1 MEVMAGKCIVEH
13 PSFQS
18 LVSNTELLQIISLW
32 MEDKRIDDVR
42 SESGDGKENPA
53 ILDEKRHV
61 TPVYSL
67 VHHIHTV
74 STSHVGSPSGC
85 ELSKDQKSMDQDSVD
100 GKEAEENTCDIDGK
114 MEIHEEGLSRDT
126 AVEEA
131 IAAETMEIVR
141 DGGQDQRLWNSTLL
155 AASRL
160 FVDSVCYGALS
171 CYSRIL
177 MTFMSVCGKLSDLY
191 SRKGAIES
199 DLKLEE
205 AMNVSAPSSD
215 DVIDFVSTVSIPSLP
230 SLQGDGDHF
239 CVNHEHFLYKEAFAS
254 LDRLRRSERLC
265 DVELSVGDHRTIA
278 AHKVVL
284 AAVIPYFDAMFAM
297 DMSELK
303 KRNIIIRN
311 LEYEVLELFVS
322 YAYCGR
328 LHLNAQNVLKV
339 MFAANFL
346 QLNQVTEKCGEYLRR
361 RLQPSNVLSIR
372 AYCSAL
378 NCRSAVEA
386 TERFIEKYFALIC
399 RSEEFLQISVDDLVS
414 VLSMDGLYVVAEEK
428 VFEAALAWIE
438 HNLDE
443 RKVFASRVLAC
454 IRLTTLSPPFLA
466 ATVARHPLIR
476 DDQKCRELVYVV
488 GGWKESYLNVVEFF
502 DYSSLS
508 WTKVASMP
516 TARTFVS
523 AAFLNNELYVCGGR
537 SASGVLNAVQVFNPE
552 QKKWTAT
559 AAMSTFRVGAAV
571 AVLDGYLYVM
581 GGSDGNSAL
590 SSVERF
596 SPDKGVWEKVV
607 AMQSQRL
614 HAAAAVLNGKIYVC
628 GGTNGWED
636 LNSVECFDPSVN
648 RWLPVAPMKVVRSG
662 LSVVTY
668 DNAIYAVAGKNDFS
682 TLASMEIYHE
692 NTNEW
697 EFTAYL
703 TSSRSYLGA
712 AVVPISPAM
721 LSS

>member
-1 MEVMAGKCIVEH
+1 
-13 PSFQS
+13 
-18 LVSNTELLQIISLW
+18 
-32 MEDKRIDDVR
+32 
-42 SESGDGKENPA
+42 
-53 ILDEKRHV
+53 
-61 TPVYSL
+61 
-67 VHHIHTV
+67 
-74 STSHVGSPSGC
+74 
-85 ELSKDQKSMDQDSVD
+85 MDQDSVD

-476 DDQKCRELVYVV
+476 DDQKCRELPRVCRDLPCLIFAMGGVSNEDATMSEVEKYDPLARHWAPTLSMPSPREAAGVAVCDGKVYVV

>member
-1 MEVMAGKCIVEH
+1 
-13 PSFQS
+13 
-18 LVSNTELLQIISLW
+18 
-32 MEDKRIDDVR
+32 
-42 SESGDGKENPA
+42 
-53 ILDEKRHV
+53 
-61 TPVYSL
+61 
-67 VHHIHTV
+67 
-74 STSHVGSPSGC
+74 
-85 ELSKDQKSMDQDSVD
+85 
-100 GKEAEENTCDIDGK
+100 

-141 DGGQDQRLWNSTLL
+141 DSGEDQRLWNSTLL

-160 FVDSVCYGALS
+160 LVDSVCYGALS

-177 MTFMSVCGKLSDLY
+177 MTFMSVCEKLSHPY
-191 SRKGAIES
+191 TRKGTIES

-205 AMNVSAPSSD
+205 AMNVSASLSD

-230 SLQGDGDHF
+230 SLQGEGDHF

-328 LHLNAQNVLKV
+328 LHLNAQNALKV

-346 QLNQVTEKCGEYLRR
+346 QLNHVTEKCGEYLRR
-361 RLQPSNVLSIR
+361 RLHPSNVLSIR
-372 AYCSAL
+372 TYCSTL

-386 TERFIEKYFALIC
+386 TERFIEKYFTLIC
-399 RSEEFLQISVDDLVS
+399 RSEEFRQISIDDLVS
-414 VLSMDGLYVVAEEK
+414 VLSMDGLYVEEEEK
-428 VFEAALAWIE
+428 VFAAALAWIE
-438 HNLDE
+438 HDPDE

-454 IRLTTLSPPFLA
+454 IRLTTLSPSFLA
-466 ATVARHPLIR
+466 ATVARHPLIH
-476 DDQKCRELVYVV
+476 DDQKCRELVC
-488 GGWKESYLNVVEFF
+488 LNVYVCKHEPIYFQRLLVRRNKTSSFANPFF
-502 DYSSLS
+502 FWVDEAKDFHLIPAERSSLHS
-508 WTKVASMP
+508 FNVQSRVCRDLPCLIFAIGGVSNEDATLSEVEKYDPLARHWAPTLSMP
-516 TARTFVS
+516 SPRE
-523 AAFLNNELYVCGGR
+523 AAGVAVCDGK
-537 SASGVLNAVQVFNPE
+537 VFNPE

-571 AVLDGYLYVM
+571 AVLDGYLYVLSVNPCRTAVSVM

-614 HAAAAVLNGKIYVC
+614 HAGAAVLNGKIYVC
-628 GGTNGWED
+628 GGTAEK
-636 LNSVECFDPSVN
+636 SRE
-648 RWLPVAPMKVVRSG
+648 
-662 LSVVTY
+662 
-668 DNAIYAVAGKNDFS
+668 
-682 TLASMEIYHE
+682 SM
-692 NTNEW
+692 
-697 EFTAYL
+697 
-703 TSSRSYLGA
+703 
-712 AVVPISPAM
+712 M
-721 LSS
+721 